1 MTAFPSLAAV
11 LPALAFA
18 AALSIT
24 LAIVPARAQ
33 LAPEGDGPIDITGET
48 AEFQDEFLV
57 WTGNVRVVQ
66 GEAFL
71 TTDRLE
77 AALDENGD
85 FTTIT
90 AVGSVRYSNG
100 KEAITGERGVYDET
114 ARTITITENVLV
126 TQGKQ
131 VMSAGKVV
139 YWIDTG
145 QARFFPEEGRRI
157 RGIFYTDEENEQS

>member
-1 MTAFPSLAAV
+1 MTSPASLAA
-11 LPALAFA
+11 AFA
-18 AALSIT
+18 AAAI
-24 LAIVPARAQ
+24 LAFNAAPAGAQ
-33 LAPEGDGPIDITGET
+33 LAPEGDGPIDITGQT
-48 AEFQDEFLV
+48 AEFQDDLLV

-77 AALDENGD
+77 ASLNEDGD

-90 AVGSVRYSNG
+90 AIGSVRYSNG
-100 KEAITGERGVYDET
+100 KEAITGKRGVYDET
-114 ARTITITENVLV
+114 ARTITITEDVLV

-157 RGIFYTDEENEQS
+157 RGIFYTDETNEQS

>member
-1 MTAFPSLAAV
+1 MMTASPLAA
-11 LPALAFA
+11 LPLFA
-18 AALSIT
+18 AAALLSIN
-24 LAIVPARAQ
+24 AASAQ
-33 LAPEGDGPIDITGET
+33 LAPQGDGPIDITGET
-48 AEFQDEFLV
+48 AEFQDELLV

-66 GEAFL
+66 GEALL

-77 AALDENGD
+77 AALDDNGD

-90 AVGSVRYSNG
+90 AIGSVRYSNG
-100 KEAITGERGVYDET
+100 KEAITGKRGVYDET
-114 ARTITITENVLV
+114 ARTITITEDVLV

-145 QARFFPEEGRRI
+145 QVRFFPAEGRRI

>member
-1 MTAFPSLAAV
+1 MMTALPHLAA
-11 LPALAFA
+11 LPALAA
-18 AALSIT
+18 AALLSIT
-24 LAIVPARAQ
+24 AANAQ
-33 LAPEGDGPIDITGET
+33 LAPQGDGPIDITGET
-48 AEFQDEFLV
+48 AEFQDELLV

-66 GEAFL
+66 GEALL

-77 AALDENGD
+77 AALDDNGD

-90 AVGSVRYSNG
+90 AIGSVRYSNG
-100 KEAITGERGVYDET
+100 KEAITGRRGVYDEI
-114 ARTITITENVLV
+114 ARTITITEDVLV

-145 QARFFPEEGRRI
+145 QVRFFPEEGRRI
-157 RGIFYTDEENEQS
+157 RGIFYTDEENGQS